1 MEIFKLLK
9 PQIDDARPP
18 KVLSF
23 ETMMPTANITCLPFA
38 KQFQRQIQMMEP
50 RLHHLVPH
58 VYHRCE
64 HDEANSVNATNRR
77 GRRVV
82 IVIRDTAIT
91 NTITIVT

>member
-18 KVLSF
+18 KGLSF
-23 ETMMPTANITCLPFA
+23 ETMMPMANTCLPFV
-38 KQFQRQIQMMEP
+38 KQFQQQIQMMEP
-50 RLHHLVPH
+50 QLHHFVPH

-64 HDEANSVNATNRR
+64 RDEANSANATNCR

-82 IVIRDTAIT
+82 IVILQSQTP
-91 NTITIVT
+91 